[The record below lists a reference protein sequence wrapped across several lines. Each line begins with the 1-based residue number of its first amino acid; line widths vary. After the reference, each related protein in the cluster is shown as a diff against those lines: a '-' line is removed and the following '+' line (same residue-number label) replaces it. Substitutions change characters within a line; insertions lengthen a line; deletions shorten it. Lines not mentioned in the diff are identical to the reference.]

1 MSALRGPRFKRGE
14 TYKRFL
20 LVRSGDPS
28 GATCRAVLKKARN
41 GGPPGDD
48 AEEEAVFTVTFVAHH
63 DPLDN
68 ASDPAWLCVLS
79 DEDSAAL
86 AYGSYVMDA
95 RIEIGGE
102 VYATATEQVT
112 VEERV
117 TEDG

>member
-1 MSALRGPRFKRGE
+1 MSILRGPRFKRGE

-41 GGPPGDD
+41 GGAPGDD
-48 AEEEAVFTVTFVAHH
+48 APEEAVFIVTFVAHH

-68 ASDPAWLCVLS
+68 ASDPAWLCVLT
-79 DEDSAAL
+79 DEASADL
-86 AYGSYVMDA
+86 TPGSYVMDA

-102 VYATATEQVT
+102 AYATPTEKII

>member
-1 MSALRGPRFKRGE
+1 MSILRGPRFKRGE

-48 AEEEAVFTVTFVAHH
+48 APEEAVFTVTFVAHH

-68 ASDPAWLCVLS
+68 ASDPAWLCVLT
-79 DEDSAAL
+79 DEASADL
-86 AYGSYVMDA
+86 TPGSYVMDA

-102 VYATATEQVT
+102 VYATATEHVT